1 NLGTRSSR
9 SSLRF
14 LSVNGTVAM
23 LWRSGG
29 GRRSDAS
36 STAAPGS
43 FPTAL
48 RGQTLGTAF
57 HAEEDSSNRAA
68 RLRLARSG
76 RGHPSGLRIRVR
88 GRPRRPELGVGVV
101 VVALEPEDSSLPET
115 PDMYSGV
122 GQA

>member
-1 NLGTRSSR
+1 TP
-9 SSLRF
+9 
-14 LSVNGTVAM
+14 
-23 LWRSGG
+23 
-29 GRRSDAS
+29 
-36 STAAPGS
+36 APGS

-48 RGQTLGTAF
+48 RGQTVGTAF

-76 RGHPSGLRIRVR
+76 RGQPSGLRIRVR

-115 PDMYSGV
+115 PTLSVPSYGAIILGKKASTSCLLLQMPATGLGRCTRHSTSSV
-122 GQA
+122 N